1 MYNPENPDDNEDK
14 SYPNLH
20 KKISQNHDLEQNS
33 EQFFISEESR
43 KQKGDT
49 LIKTYIPSSSSS
61 PEYQRLRNQY
71 SSITR
76 KNQIIQI
83 IGAIFTILT
92 ILIEYIIYRLARR
105 MNYLLE
111 RIQLLRFVGIF
122 IILFLISILAVIQFI
137 VIFKWNQLSRRSKEF
152 SLTRTHF
159 HIINQIQFIRILIFM
174 TIFLLIYF
182 FIIYRNYIH
191 LPSTHQ
197 FPKIFFIY
205 KTLLRLSALLCFI
218 YLCFEF
224 GQLIIWSKRF
234 RMINH
239 IEKQIIHDLPN
250 MDELSKLLEDPK
262 F

>member
-1 MYNPENPDDNEDK
+1 MYNPENPDHNEDK
-14 SYPNLH
+14 SKANLH
-20 KKISQNHDLEQNS
+20 VGKTQNNDLEQYSDRFSNL
-33 EQFFISEESR
+33 EKSR
-43 KQKGDT
+43 KQTGNT
-49 LIKTYIPSSSSS
+49 LIKTYIPSSSNSQD
-61 PEYQRLRNQY
+61 YQRLRNQY
-71 SSITR
+71 SGITR

-92 ILIEYIIYRLARR
+92 LLIEYIIYRLAKR

-137 VIFKWNQLSRRSKEF
+137 VIFKWNQLSKKTSEF

-159 HIINQIQFIRILIFM
+159 HIINQIQFIRILIGM

-191 LPSTHQ
+191 LPTTHQ
-197 FPKIFFIY
+197 FLRIFLIY
-205 KTLLRLSALLCFI
+205 KTLLRLSALLCLI
-218 YLCFEF
+218 YLGFEL
-224 GQLIIWSKRF
+224 GQFIIWSKRL

-239 IEKQIIHDLPN
+239 IEQQIIHDLPN
-250 MDELSKLLEDPK
+250 MDELSKLLEDPNL
-262 F
+262 